1 MRAAG
6 LALALIL
13 CATGAA
19 ADPATQAC
27 EPLPGSL
34 STWGAAT
41 TVATTVETGGLK
53 LGVARD
59 LSLAPTTQVA
69 LPVTPAKPGAPDS
82 FSGLVAFDVA
92 AAGDYQ
98 VALGAPAWIEVVGNG
113 ASVASTRHS
122 HGPACSGVRKIVVF
136 TLAPGRHLLEIVG
149 ASAPTV
155 RVMVAPAEQP
165 TSH

>member
-27 EPLPGSL
+27 EPLPASL
-34 STWGAAT
+34 STWGAPPTA
-41 TVATTVETGGLK
+41 ETGDLT

-59 LSLAPTTQVA
+59 LTLAPTTQVT
-69 LPVTPAKPGAPDS
+69 LPVTPTKLGAPDS
-82 FSGLVAFDVA
+82 FSGLVAFEVA

-136 TLAPGRHLLEIVG
+136 TLTSGRHLLEVVG
-149 ASAPTV
+149 ASTPTV
-155 RVMVAPAEQP
+155 RMMVAPAEQSA
-165 TSH
+165 SH